1 MKDNF
6 PPPPPQLEHVNV
18 YDPPPPPNDAFIIKP
33 YSHPPLSALLACLLL
48 APLAVEETIAYV
60 NVRVEVIQSVITS
73 LENTTRQEKRVVGQL
88 ADIQK
93 NKNGVSRRRKEAKRK
108 AKQRKEK
115 RKRLCRA
122 AVVES
127 LTGQSAEEVI
137 LPLSDDMICLQNTD
151 SLHLTVLV
159 KGLEQLISEGGLSV
173 GAVSEIQTYLRS
185 KSIEWNPFAV

>member
-1 MKDNF
+1 MT
-6 PPPPPQLEHVNV
+6 
-18 YDPPPPPNDAFIIKP
+18 PPPPPNDAFIIKP